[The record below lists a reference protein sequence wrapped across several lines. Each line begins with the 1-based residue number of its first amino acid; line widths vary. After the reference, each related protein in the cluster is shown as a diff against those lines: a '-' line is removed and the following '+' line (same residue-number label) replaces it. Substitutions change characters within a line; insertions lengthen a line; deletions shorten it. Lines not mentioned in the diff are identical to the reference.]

1 MCVNMRQKPQKKC
14 RVDKINICACARY
27 ALRKEHMEGI
37 CMFVINGKGFLGL
50 LPGFCV
56 IIFAYVVS
64 VSFGV
69 RDSRNEAQ
77 FACQK
82 NYFEPP

>member
-1 MCVNMRQKPQKKC
+1 MCQKPHTKI
-14 RVDKINICACARY
+14 RVHKISICARWP
-27 ALRKEHMEGI
+27 LRKEDPEGM
-37 CMFVINGKGFLGL
+37 CMFVINGNFFLIF

-64 VSFGV
+64 VSGV

-77 FACQK
+77 FAPSLCAPK

>member
-1 MCVNMRQKPQKKC
+1 MRRKPQKI
-14 RVDKINICACARY
+14 RVHKISICACARY
-27 ALRKEHMEGI
+27 VLRKKHVEGM
-37 CMFVINGKGFLGL
+37 CMFVISGKGFLRV

-56 IIFAYVVS
+56 IIFAYMKS
-64 VSFGV
+64 VSLGV

-77 FACQK
+77 FARQK